1 METVVV
7 AIDESKFAQFAL
19 KCKYTSALYAFI
31 VYNIFKFIKCMPF
44 VVEIS
49 IFSPYNGTNRR
60 SWNPIYERRGTRKHS
75 LSTKDTQVLKNMV
88 TISCSYYFVCS
99 SVV

>member
-1 METVVV
+1 METVIV

-31 VYNIFKFIKCMPF
+31 VYNVFKFIKCMPF

-49 IFSPYNGTNRR
+49 T
-60 SWNPIYERRGTRKHS
+60 
-75 LSTKDTQVLKNMV
+75 M
-88 TISCSYYFVCS
+88 FV
-99 SVV
+99 

>member
-19 KCKYTSALYAFI
+19 KCTYTSALYAFI
-31 VYNIFKFIKCMPF
+31 VYNVFKFIKCMPF

-49 IFSPYNGTNRR
+49 IFPLKMVQIGDHGILFMNVEVPG
-60 SWNPIYERRGTRKHS
+60 
-75 LSTKDTQVLKNMV
+75 STVYQQRYPSIEKYGYHFLFT
-88 TISCSYYFVCS
+88 
-99 SVV
+99 